1 MFLNTLQ
8 SLTGVNFISMRCKN
22 VDTLSDTMNFIMSMC
37 DRVFTY
43 IAFILLFIAVCLVCC
58 QVKPEVEKRK
68 QKKKQEYIYIRFLQ
82 IIVYRS

>member
-1 MFLNTLQ
+1 
-8 SLTGVNFISMRCKN
+8 MRCKN

-43 IAFILLFIAVCLVCC
+43 IAFILLFIAVLSCLLSGQAWGGEEEAEEETGV
-58 QVKPEVEKRK
+58 
-68 QKKKQEYIYIRFLQ
+68 YIYIRFLQ